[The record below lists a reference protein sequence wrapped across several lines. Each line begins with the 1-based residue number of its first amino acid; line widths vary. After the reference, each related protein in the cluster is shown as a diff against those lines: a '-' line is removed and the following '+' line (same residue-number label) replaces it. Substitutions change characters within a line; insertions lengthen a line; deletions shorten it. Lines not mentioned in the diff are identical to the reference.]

1 MMFILAFVAGLALQT
16 VSPEV
21 VRHAQAGL
29 DAEKQGRLADAIA
42 EFKQVTELAPG
53 FPAGFVNL
61 GAAYIQDRN
70 YAAAVSPL
78 QTAVRLD
85 ENLTGAQQMLG
96 YALLMEGDAQGAI
109 PHLERAGAKDFLGIA
124 QLKVGELRQA
134 VENLNAAVSKHPNS
148 PELLYYLGRAAGLLS
163 KEAMDTLD
171 TAFPDSSRS
180 HQALGENYAA
190 LKQFPEAEKEYLEAI
205 RLQPN
210 ARGVH
215 LDLGLLYASVP
226 DWAKAEEQ
234 FRAEAQLEPADAEP
248 AYRLGDAL
256 LEEGK
261 FQEAKAELERANRLR
276 PDMPETL
283 YALGKAESLSGD
295 SAAAENAWT
304 HVIAIEKTSALAA
317 QAHFALATLYRKQ
330 GRVADAARELHEY
343 ERLQNAAA
351 TPSKK

>member
-1 MMFILAFVAGLALQT
+1 MIFILAFAAGLALQA

-21 VRHAQAGL
+21 ARHAQAGL
-29 DAEKQGRLADAIA
+29 DAEKQGRLIDAIA
-42 EFKQVTELAPG
+42 EFKQVTEMAPD
-53 FPAGFVNL
+53 FTAGFVNL

-70 YAAAVSPL
+70 YAAAVPPL
-78 QTAVRLD
+78 KTAVKMN
-85 ENLTGAQQMLG
+85 ENLAGAQQMLG

-124 QLKVGELRQA
+124 QLKVGKLPEA

-163 KEAMDTLD
+163 KEVMDTLD
-171 TAFPDSSRS
+171 SAFPDSSRS

-190 LKQFPEAEKEYLEAI
+190 LKQAPKAEKEYLQAI

-215 LDLGLLYASVP
+215 LDLGLLYASLP
-226 DWAKAEEQ
+226 DWSKAEDQ
-234 FRAEAQLEPADAEP
+234 FRAEAQLEPADAEA
-248 AYRLGDAL
+248 AYRLGHAL

-261 FQEAKAELERANRLR
+261 IHEAQAELKRADRLR
-276 PDMPETL
+276 PDMPQTL
-283 YALGKAESLSGD
+283 YSLGKAESLNGD
-295 SAAAENAWT
+295 SAAAENSWKR
-304 HVIAIEKTSALAA
+304 VIVLEKTSALAA

-330 GRVADAARELHEY
+330 GRAADARRELREY
-343 ERLQNAAA
+343 ERLQNPLA
-351 TPSKK
+351 TPEK